1 LAWRSRGDRRAACWA
16 AGHENIQLARVV
28 GLATSLGLAACG
40 PALVQVGADVAAGGM
55 KSGTS
60 AVASGGSPSGSAAAG
75 VAVGAGLMAV
85 GYKLTDPSR
94 RQVATP
100 NPPPYMFNA
109 APPPVRQ

>member
-1 LAWRSRGDRRAACWA
+1 MKTSKFARA
-16 AGHENIQLARVV
+16 
-28 GLATSLGLAACG
+28 GLAAVLALAGCG

-60 AVASGGSPSGSAAAG
+60 AVASGGSPSGGAAAG

-85 GYKLTDPSR
+85 GYKLTDPAR
-94 RQVATP
+94 RQVAAP

-109 APPPVRQ
+109 TPPPPVRN